1 MSEGLF
7 FKPAAPM
14 TVGEIVALTG
24 AVPRDGASLER
35 IITNVASLDRAG
47 ASDLAFLGEAKYAD
61 LLQSTRAAACLTTAR
76 FENLAPKHLTVLRA
90 SDPYLAFVTVARK
103 LFPDALRP
111 SSLFE
116 TAGVASGAM
125 VHPAARI
132 EHGVSIDPG
141 AVIGPR
147 AAIGSGTV
155 IAATAVVGPGV
166 HIGRDC
172 SIGPG
177 ATIVHALIGD
187 SVIVHAGC
195 RIGQDGFRFHSGRHG
210 HTKVPQLGRV
220 IIQDNVEIGAG
231 TTIDRGGGADTVIG
245 EGTKI
250 DNLVQIGHHVSIG
263 RNCIIVSQS
272 GLSGGVVLGD
282 NVVLGGQ
289 VGIADHLNIGE
300 GAMIGAKSGVMSN
313 VPPGEKWMGY
323 PAAPAREHWRSI
335 AAQRKRPSSTSKA

>member
-1 MSEGLF
+1 MSDGIF
-7 FKPAAPM
+7 FKSASRM

-24 AVPRDGASLER
+24 AVPGEGARLEQV
-35 IITNVASLDRAG
+35 ITNIASLDRAG
-47 ASDLAFLGEAKYAD
+47 GSDLAFLGEAKYAD
-61 LLQSTRAAACLTTAR
+61 LLRSTRAAACLTTAR

-90 SDPYLAFVTVARK
+90 SDPYLAFIMVARK

-111 SSLFE
+111 ASLFE
-116 TAGVASGAM
+116 TEGVAPGAA

-132 EHGVSIDPG
+132 EHGVTIDPG
-141 AVIGPR
+141 AVVGPR
-147 AAIGSGTV
+147 AAIGSGSV

-187 SVIVHAGC
+187 GVIVHAGC
-195 RIGQDGFRFHSGRHG
+195 RIGQDGFRFHSGRQG

-220 IIQDNVEIGAG
+220 IIQDKVEIGAG
-231 TTIDRGGGADTVIG
+231 TTIDRGGGADTIIG

-250 DNLVQIGHHVSIG
+250 DNLVQIGHHVCVG
-263 RNCIIVSQS
+263 RNCIIVSQC
-272 GLSGGVVLGD
+272 GLSGGVVLAD

-289 VGIADHLNIGE
+289 VGIADHLKIGE
-300 GAMIGAKSGVMSN
+300 GAMIGAKSGVISD
-313 VPPGEKWMGY
+313 VPPGEKWFGY
-323 PAAPAREHWRSI
+323 PASPAREYFRSI
-335 AAQRKRPSSTSKA
+335 VAQRKRPASTSKA